1 MYPSFALFSQEIRT
15 PLINFARKEIA
26 KSEMH
31 QEIRL
36 RSPSH
41 AAAGAGVAAAAAM
54 GSSSQTSMGNLVGH
68 LAQFPYLQRQLSQTC
83 ISVPVSTKFDNSK
96 DPKFCFPS

>member
-1 MYPSFALFSQEIRT
+1 MNVIQYPLVTLELPPPPFVLFPQEIRT

-36 RSPSH
+36 RSPGHST
-41 AAAGAGVAAAAAM
+41 AAGGA
-54 GSSSQTSMGNLVGH
+54 TSGNLVGH
-68 LAQFPYLQRQLSQTC
+68 LAHLPYLQRQLSQSC
-83 ISVPVSTKFDNSK
+83 ISVPVSDK
-96 DPKFCFPS
+96 